1 LLALIA
7 AFSEVS
13 GEAAYE
19 VSMMHL
25 GATGREGIST
35 VWLLH
40 THTAQYCFV
49 STMFSHTITLY
60 CPSLTHDAYHVY
72 APRSYGGPGCVEDA
86 GDKLRAPPALW
97 RHDTRR
103 TSLTHCS
110 VTWQVRQSENTC
122 HRFHTTSPA
131 SHQIT
136 IEQPQTVIRY
146 RAG

>member
-1 LLALIA
+1 MLALIA

-25 GATGREGIST
+25 GATGREGIFT

-49 STMFSHTITLY
+49 SIIFSYTIISCCASLIMTPATFAATRDQHAWEMRETSFELLRSGGTTTLVGLHLHTAVSHGRCDIHK
-60 CPSLTHDAYHVY
+60 THATGFTI
-72 APRSYGGPGCVEDA
+72 A
-86 GDKLRAPPALW
+86 
-97 RHDTRR
+97 
-103 TSLTHCS
+103 
-110 VTWQVRQSENTC
+110 
-122 HRFHTTSPA
+122 SPTE
-131 SHQIT
+131 HQIT